1 MDPEGILDFVRARRL
16 AVVATVADD
25 DSPQAALV
33 GIAVTNDGR
42 VVFDTVTGSRKYA
55 NLRRHKKTAIVV
67 GWEDEVTVQLEGIG
81 EEPTGADLAYCKD
94 AYFDAHPDGRER
106 QDCPTSRISR
116 CASPGC
122 ATATT
127 APRDRESS
135 NTAYPDKVVVTSRER
150 CQSLQR
156 IDRW

>member
-16 AVVATVADD
+16 AVVATVAGD

-33 GIAVTNDGR
+33 GIAVTNDGHI
-42 VVFDTVTGSRKYA
+42 VFDTVTGSRKYA

-106 QDCPTSRISR
+106 QDWPDIAYIAVRLTWMRYCDY
-116 CASPGC
+116 G
-122 ATATT
+122 ATGSGIV
-127 APRDRESS
+127 EHNVSG
-135 NTAYPDKVVVTSRER
+135 
-150 CQSLQR
+150 
-156 IDRW
+156 